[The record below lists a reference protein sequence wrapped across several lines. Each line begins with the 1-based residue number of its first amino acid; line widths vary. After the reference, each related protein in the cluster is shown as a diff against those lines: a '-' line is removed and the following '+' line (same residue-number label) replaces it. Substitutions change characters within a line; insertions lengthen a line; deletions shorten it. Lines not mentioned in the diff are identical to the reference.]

1 MSKVSQ
7 TKVKPINRFF
17 KGDLERIIE
26 RAEEFEGKSRDLEG
40 QIRELEAKVRE
51 TEAITVKNAE
61 EEDKFENKIA
71 KLQEEFKLSD
81 TR

>member
-1 MSKVSQ
+1 M
-7 TKVKPINRFF
+7 
-17 KGDLERIIE
+17 ERIIE